1 MLLVSDMEVPPGQEC
16 MYVLSL
22 VSVSREKKIMAT
34 HNVFLSKAKKRK
46 KRKKEEEISKQ
57 GTFKLLYLVNSY
69 YFQLRKL

>member
-1 MLLVSDMEVPPGQEC
+1 MSDMEVPPGQEC

-34 HNVFLSKAKKRK
+34 HHVFLSKAKKKKK

-69 YFQLRKL
+69 LPCSLG

>member
-1 MLLVSDMEVPPGQEC
+1 MSDMEVPPGQEC

-34 HNVFLSKAKKRK
+34 HHVFLSKAKKRK
-46 KRKKEEEISKQ
+46 EISKQ

-69 YFQLRKL
+69 LPCSLG